1 MSELTIPRLETGRLV
16 LRELREGDLDEYAAM
31 MADPE
36 VVRYLG
42 DARTL
47 TRDEAWRS
55 IAMLVGHWHLR
66 GYGMWAVTERE
77 SDRMIGRVGFF
88 YPEGWPGF
96 EVGWTFGRGTW
107 GKGYATEAARRVLAY
122 GFGEMGRKEIISVIH
137 PDNQAS
143 IRVAEKIGERFA
155 RREMVRGI
163 ERLIYSIALPS

>member
-1 MSELTIPRLETGRLV
+1 MSQLIIPRLETERLV
-16 LRELREGDLDEYAAM
+16 LRELRDGDLEEYAPM

-36 VVRYLG
+36 VARYLG
-42 DARTL
+42 DGRTQ

-77 SDRMIGRVGFF
+77 RDHMIGRVGFF

-96 EVGWTFGRGTW
+96 EIGWTFGRGAW

-122 GFGEMGRKEIISVIH
+122 GFEEMGRKEIISVIH
-137 PDNQAS
+137 PDNKAS

-155 RREMVRGI
+155 RKETVRGI

>member
-1 MSELTIPRLETGRLV
+1 MSQLTIPRLETERLV
-16 LRELREGDLDEYAAM
+16 LRELRDSDLEEYAPM

-36 VVRYLG
+36 VARYLG
-42 DARTL
+42 DGRTQ

-77 SDRMIGRVGFF
+77 RDHMIGRVGFF

-96 EVGWTFGRGTW
+96 EIGWTFGRGAW

-122 GFGEMGRKEIISVIH
+122 GFEEMGRKEIISVIH
-137 PDNQAS
+137 PDNKAS

-155 RREMVRGI
+155 RKEMVRGI

>member
-1 MSELTIPRLETGRLV
+1 MSQLTIPRLETERLV
-16 LRELREGDLDEYAAM
+16 LRELRDGDLEEYAPM
-31 MADPE
+31 MGDPE
-36 VVRYLG
+36 VTRYLG
-42 DARTL
+42 DGRTQ

-66 GYGMWAVTERE
+66 GYGMWAVTERGR
-77 SDRMIGRVGFF
+77 DLMIGRVGFF

-96 EVGWTFGRGTW
+96 EIGWTFGRDAW

-122 GFGEMGRKEIISVIH
+122 GFEEMGRKEIISVIH
-137 PDNQAS
+137 PDNKAS

-155 RREMVRGI
+155 RMEMVRGI

>member
-1 MSELTIPRLETGRLV
+1 MSQLTIPRLETERLR
-16 LRELREGDLDEYAAM
+16 LRELRDGDLDEYAAM

-42 DARTL
+42 DARTQ
-47 TRDEAWRS
+47 TREEAWRS

-66 GYGMWAVTERE
+66 GYGMWAVTGRDR
-77 SDRMIGRVGFF
+77 DRMIGRVGFF

-96 EVGWTFGRGTW
+96 EIGWTFGRDAW

-122 GFGEMGRKEIISVIH
+122 GFEEMGRKEIISVIH
-137 PDNQAS
+137 PDNKAS

-155 RREMVRGI
+155 RKEVVRGI